1 MPGDSYAVGIQV
13 FLSLCDVFCALINS
27 FVCWFCIGTLGLM
40 LFHIVFV
47 LYLSIQ
53 PTRHLFGQTGTMISL
68 AKLVS
73 FSWFLG
79 AEDSGRAEETGVAQ
93 PQGGECGGV
102 PRTGATHHNRVNCS
116 EQSTVPYHRQQVW
129 HWLSS
134 EWQGKTDVPRTR
146 LFITNTQKFPGNCW
160 NHLLKQG
167 LNSLGICNIW
177 QTNLTTTCHNLSLL
191 LLFIT
196 LSGHCQTTAHLNC
209 TSGAKTMM

>member
-1 MPGDSYAVGIQV
+1 MIQV

-102 PRTGATHHNRVNCS
+102 PRTGATHHYCVSCS
-116 EQSTVPYHRQQVW
+116 EQSAVPYHGQQVW

-146 LFITNTQKFPGNCW
+146 VFITNTQSFYYKHTEVSRELLESLVKAGFKFFRHLW
-160 NHLLKQG
+160 YLANHLDNKM
-167 LNSLGICNIW
+167 S
-177 QTNLTTTCHNLSLL
+177 
-191 LLFIT
+191 
-196 LSGHCQTTAHLNC
+196 
-209 TSGAKTMM
+209 